1 MQSIP
6 RSTNTVDHQILISK
20 LEHHEICGI
29 LLSWF
34 KNYLINKCNIKKTKK
49 YCQINQIFRF
59 TARLT

>member
-20 LEHHEICGI
+20 LEHYEIHGI

-34 KNYLINKCNIKKTKK
+34 KNYLVNTYNIKKQRNIVK
-49 YCQINQIFRF
+49 
-59 TARLT
+59 